1 MQPGAALVELL
12 SLCAR
17 EPSRLQSVG
26 SFVRLS
32 LRSREQWLRENVSG
46 GLQPEL
52 SAQVGLAIAQV
63 YSERLFTGRCYQY
76 LALATRLH
84 EFFDFSRGCVHVTLD
99 GVRFRVRFILIFYFL
114 CGYLAL
120 LPLMACCFLSQVFQD
135 GQCLRSFCAPSVGM

>member
-76 LALATRLH
+76 LALATWLH
-84 EFFDFSRGCVHVTLD
+84 DFFDFGWGCVNFTPD
-99 GVRFRVRFILIFYFL
+99 EVRFRVRSFFIFYFL
-114 CGYLAL
+114 SGFLAP
-120 LPLMACCFLSQVFQD
+120 LPYI
-135 GQCLRSFCAPSVGM
+135 PSVDVVG